1 MATAKRKK
9 AATKKAVPH
18 IQRKRKFI
26 TIENKGREKITTT
39 REIIG
44 ATEAQLKAAYKN
56 RLHDNLANLLL
67 QKEMATTKRIKAKL
81 QKKISEVKRKI
92 KNL

>member
-9 AATKKAVPH
+9 AAPKKVQPQ
-18 IQRKRKFI
+18 ILRKKKFT
-26 TIENKGREKITTT
+26 TIEKKGREKITTT

-44 ATEAQLKAAYKN
+44 ATEAQLKSAYRN

-67 QKEMATTKRIKAKL
+67 QKEMATTKRTKAKL
-81 QKKISEVKRKI
+81 AKKISEVKRKI